1 MAAVTAAVLG
11 IATSGAT
18 AVQSFV
24 NAKKARDEASDAENA
39 AKTFMDEARAKAEID
54 FFAGLTLPMDAYEY
68 EFENR
73 LAGQQQSIEALQE
86 GDSRSLAAGVGKVGA
101 TQTAAGESTRIAMG
115 EEISDLNKMKATSKE
130 DINQQL
136 MEMDVASAKDLN
148 KLRRDKEKER
158 ALSITQGIEGI
169 SGVMEGANDLV
180 ALYSK
185 KDKKDK
191 DEDEDEDDE
200 G

>member
-1 MAAVTAAVLG
+1 MAAVTSAVLG
-11 IATSGAT
+11 IATSGA
-18 AVQSFV
+18 ASIKSFV
-24 NAKKARDEASDAENA
+24 DAKKARDEASDAENA
-39 AKTFMDEARAKAEID
+39 AKIFMDEARAKAEVD
-54 FFAGLTLPMDAYEY
+54 FFAGLAMPMDAYEK
-68 EFENR
+68 EFENQ
-73 LAGQQQSIEALQE
+73 LAGQKQSVEALQE

-136 MEMDVASAKDLN
+136 IEMDVASAKDLN

-169 SGVMEGANDLV
+169 SGMMDSANDLV
-180 ALYSK
+180 DLYPEKDK

-191 DEDEDEDDE
+191 ENKD

>member
-24 NAKKARDEASDAENA
+24 NAKKARDEASDAEVA
-39 AKTFMDEARAKAEID
+39 AKKFMDEARAKAEVD
-54 FFAGLTLPMDAYEY
+54 FFAGLALPMDAYEAK
-68 EFENR
+68 FEGN
-73 LAGQQQSIEALQE
+73 LAADQQAVQALQE
-86 GDSRSLAAGVGKVGA
+86 GDSRNLAAGIGRIGA
-101 TQTAAGESTRIAMG
+101 QQNLENEATRIAMG
-115 EEISDLNKMKATSKE
+115 EEIKDFNKMKADSKE

-169 SGVMEGANDLV
+169 SGVLEGANDLIP
-180 ALYSK
+180 LYKNREK
-185 KDKKDK
+185 KDKVEKVDN
-191 DEDEDEDDE
+191 
-200 G
+200 